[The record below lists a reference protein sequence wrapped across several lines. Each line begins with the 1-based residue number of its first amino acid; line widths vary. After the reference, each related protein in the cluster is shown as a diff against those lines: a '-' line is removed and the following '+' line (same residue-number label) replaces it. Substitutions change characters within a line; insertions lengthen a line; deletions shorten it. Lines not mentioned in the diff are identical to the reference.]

1 MNINY
6 LFFLFFL
13 LTKFYRLTGKT
24 EEGLVIGGSALG
36 KPKIPAACVGQSA
49 ADELIDSCRSHVA
62 LDQHLQDQVIV
73 LMALA
78 SGTSRF
84 LVGRLTLH
92 TQTAIHI
99 TTLLTKVS
107 EHIIVTN

>member
-1 MNINY
+1 M
-6 LFFLFFL
+6 
-13 LTKFYRLTGKT
+13 KFYRLTGKT